1 MGGKKKK
8 KGRSVNSWAESR
20 KHTDECG
27 GEGDAEQPGP
37 RARGHAGR
45 PELSRKDGSGYR
57 VGGNPRMEGEGG
69 AQRVPAIA
77 DWPMPANYARF
88 VLAFKAIAEMLP

>member
-1 MGGKKKK
+1 M
-8 KGRSVNSWAESR
+8 SVVAKETPSSL
-20 KHTDECG
+20 
-27 GEGDAEQPGP
+27 
-37 RARGHAGR
+37 ARGHAGR